1 MQQVA
6 LSKADDVEGEH
17 ERELQPGSTF
27 GMECGS
33 YRGHTKQTSA
43 SIINLRHH
51 SSHRRCFGLE
61 RKRPIGAISQDI
73 LAQFFSVLH
82 GDRPADRAPRR
93 SQALP
98 QSGCVTT
105 GHQNKRSGNACL
117 TRRL

>member
-27 GMECGS
+27 GVIVATQNRHPRQSSTYGTIP
-33 YRGHTKQTSA
+33 HTA
-43 SIINLRHH
+43 D
-51 SSHRRCFGLE
+51 
-61 RKRPIGAISQDI
+61 A
-73 LAQFFSVLH
+73 LALSVNGPSGRSPKTLWRSFFSVLH